1 LAQEK
6 TFLQTFG
13 TYGITL
19 SKFDENTG
27 KWEKL
32 SIDPTNPNNVIKQ
45 PCN

>member
-1 LAQEK
+1 
-6 TFLQTFG
+6 LQTFG